1 MISTEWA
8 YNASRAQMLP
18 RVSVGLPTF
27 NRAGSLKRAIDSV
40 LAQDYPNLEL
50 VISDNGS
57 SDRTQAMCQEY
68 AARDSRV
75 RYIRQPSNQGAL
87 SNFRAVLDAADGH
100 YFMWLGDDDWLQD
113 SYVTACVKTLVAQ
126 PETSLVAGIARY
138 FDGERL
144 VFEGVRMNLLQ
155 ESPADRVTAFY
166 EQVSDNGTFY
176 GVTRRALFAELPTSN
191 RIGSDWFLIASLA
204 LKGKI
209 VTLDNVMVSRAH
221 DGVSSDLESLALK
234 SGLTKRKAKRPYE
247 AIARNAF
254 RDIMHGSPTFAQLGV
269 MARIVI
275 AAKVMLIFYRR
286 FIVNEHPWVVRANK
300 LRYKLKLRTR
310 IKRTLGI
317 T

>member
-1 MISTEWA
+1 MPTARPQVAADSEK
-8 YNASRAQMLP
+8 SP
-18 RVSVGLPTF
+18 SVSVGLPTY
-27 NRAGSLKRAIDSV
+27 NRARSLKRAIESV

-50 VISDNGS
+50 VISDNAS

-68 AARDSRV
+68 AARDARV
-75 RYIRQPSNQGAL
+75 RYIRQPSNRGAL
-87 SNFRAVLDAADGH
+87 TNFQAVLDAADGH

-113 SYVTACVKTLVAQ
+113 SYVTGCVKTLLAQ
-126 PETSLVAGIARY
+126 PEMSLVSGVARY

-155 ESPADRVTAFY
+155 ESPADRVTGFY

-176 GVTRRALFAELPTSN
+176 GISQRALLAALPTSN
-191 RIGSDWFLIASLA
+191 RIGSDWFLIAALA

-209 VTLDNVMVSRAH
+209 LTLDNVVVSRAH
-221 DGVSSDLESLALK
+221 DGVSSDLGSLALK
-234 SGLTKRKAKRPYE
+234 SGLSKQKALRPYQ

-254 RDIMHGSPTFAQLGV
+254 RDIMHESPAFAELSV
-269 MARIVI
+269 VSRVAI
-275 AAKVMLIFYRR
+275 AAKVMRIFYRR
-286 FIVNEHPWVVRANK
+286 FIVNEHPWVIRWSK

-310 IKRTLGI
+310 IKRTLHI